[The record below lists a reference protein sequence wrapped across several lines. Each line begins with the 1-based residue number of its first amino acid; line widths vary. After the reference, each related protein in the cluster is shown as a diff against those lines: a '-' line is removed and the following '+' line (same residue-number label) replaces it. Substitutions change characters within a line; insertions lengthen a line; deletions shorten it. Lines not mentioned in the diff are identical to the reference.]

1 MPESLVG
8 DPHSPS
14 DATQPG
20 PDNSSDS
27 STDLLSAVRGKY
39 LDMSRSDKKIAR
51 FLLDSPEAFITRSV
65 ADVAGVAQVSEATVV
80 RFGRALGC
88 AGFRDF
94 KITLAQHL
102 AARQAKLDA
111 RIEAEEEGD
120 GSYIDRICGAAFKS
134 LREAVSNLHIEA
146 VESAAQMVRS
156 ANRISIFGLGGSS
169 SVLAEELH
177 FRLFRLGISS
187 AHYLDTYAQRM
198 SASTLASGDLA
209 VFVSSTGRPQT
220 LIEIAELAR
229 HYGAS
234 TLAITERESIL
245 AGEVDVCLDVH
256 LTQVGVSLLQPNP
269 MRYAQLLVIDCLA
282 YRVATLLEDTGKRYL
297 ERVRAS
303 IASVHGIAP
312 QQPIGD

>member
-1 MPESLVG
+1 MVERLDPDLDPTPPTRPPEKR
-8 DPHSPS
+8 
-14 DATQPG
+14 
-20 PDNSSDS
+20 NSSENV
-27 STDLLSAVRGKY
+27 TDLLSSVRGKY
-39 LDMSRSDKKIAR
+39 LHMSRSDKKIAR
-51 FLLDSPEAFITRSV
+51 FLLDSPERFITRSV
-65 ADVAGVAQVSEATVV
+65 AEVAEVAQVSEATVV

-88 AGFRDF
+88 AGFKDF
-94 KITLAQHL
+94 KIKLAQHL

-111 RIEAEEEGD
+111 RIEAEEEREGN
-120 GSYIDRICGAAFKS
+120 YIDRICASAFKS
-134 LREAVSNLHIEA
+134 LREAVSHLHIEA
-146 VESAAQMVRS
+146 IESAAQMVRS

-198 SASTLASGDLA
+198 SASTLGPGDLA

-256 LTQVGVSLLQPNP
+256 LTQAGVSLLQPNP
-269 MRYAQLLVIDCLA
+269 MRYAQLMVIDCLA
-282 YRVATLLEDTGKRYL
+282 YRVAALLDDEGKDYL